1 MPTLIRGDLSERLQ
15 SLGGLHSIKS
25 LQTQPAVI
33 ARITRMLQNPATNAE
48 ELGLAIKTDQGLVSR
63 VLKLVNSA
71 FYGFPGKIGSISH
84 AVVLLGF
91 STVKNIVLTA
101 SVLDIFKTNSG
112 GLFNS
117 RAVWKHSLAC
127 GVSAQCLARAVGYE
141 FQEECFV
148 AGLLHDIGKVVLF
161 QLAPNDF
168 SRVVECAEKT
178 KTLFYDTECKI
189 LGINHQEIGGMLI
202 EQWRLPAKILGA
214 VSSHHNPA
222 APAEN
227 DDPKLTAI
235 VHCADIF
242 ARALGYGN
250 GGDKKI
256 PMIDDIAWDTLN
268 LDGVNL
274 ERLFDT
280 IGSEWEKAE
289 TYVQE
294 V

>member
-1 MPTLIRGDLSERLQ
+1 MPASIRGDISERLK
-15 SLGGLHSIKS
+15 SLGGLHSINS

-48 ELGLAIKTDQGLVSR
+48 ELGLAIRTDQGLASR

-101 SVLDIFKTNSG
+101 SVLDMFKTNSG
-112 GLFNS
+112 GPFNA
-117 RAVWKHSLAC
+117 RDVWKHSLAC
-127 GVSAQCLARAVGYE
+127 GVSAQCLARAVEYE

-161 QLAPNDF
+161 QLAPDDF
-168 SRVVECAEKT
+168 ARVVECADKT
-178 KTLFYDTECKI
+178 KKLFYDSECKV

-202 EQWRLPAKILGA
+202 EQWRLPAKILSA

-222 APAEN
+222 DA
-227 DDPKLTAI
+227 DDGDAKLTAI

-250 GGDKKI
+250 GGDRKI
-256 PMIDDIAWDTLN
+256 PMIDDAAWEALK

-274 ERLFDT
+274 ERLFDA
-280 IGSEWEKAE
+280 IGHEWEKAE
-289 TYVQE
+289 AYVHE

>member
-1 MPTLIRGDLSERLQ
+1 MPIPRSGDISERMQALG
-15 SLGGLHSIKS
+15 SLHTIKN
-25 LQTQPAVI
+25 LNTQPIVI
-33 ARITRMLQNPATNAE
+33 ARITQMLQDPATNAD
-48 ELGLAIKTDQGLVSR
+48 ELSLAIRTDQGLTTR

-112 GLFNS
+112 GRFARN
-117 RAVWKHSLAC
+117 VWKHSLAC
-127 GVSAQCLARAVGYE
+127 GVAAQSLARTVEYE

-161 QLAPNDF
+161 QLAPDDF
-168 SRVVECAEKT
+168 SRVVEHTEKM

-189 LGINHQEIGGMLI
+189 LGISHQEIGGMLI
-202 EQWRLPAKILGA
+202 EQWRLPQKILSA

-222 APAEN
+222 SQE
-227 DDPKLTAI
+227 DDSKLTAI

-256 PMIDDIAWDTLN
+256 PMIDDKAWDTLK
-268 LDGVNL
+268 LDTVNL

-280 IGSEWEKAE
+280 IESEWEKAE
-289 TYVQE
+289 VYVQE
-294 V
+294 L

>member
-1 MPTLIRGDLSERLQ
+1 MPIPTRGDISERLQ
-15 SLGGLHSIKS
+15 ALGGLQSLKS

-48 ELGLAIKTDQGLVSR
+48 ELGLAIRTDQGLVSR

-101 SVLDIFKTNSG
+101 SVLDIFKTSG
-112 GLFNS
+112 GGQFNA
-117 RAVWKHSLAC
+117 RDIWKHSLAC
-127 GVSAQCLARAVGYE
+127 GVAAQCLARTVGYE

-161 QLAPNDF
+161 RLAPEDF
-168 SRVVECAEKT
+168 ARVVEGANKT
-178 KTLFYDTECKI
+178 KSLFYNTECKL
-189 LGINHQEIGGMLI
+189 LGINHQEIGCMLI
-202 EQWRLPAKILGA
+202 EQWRLPAKILSA
-214 VSSHHNPA
+214 VSSHHTPQ
-222 APAEN
+222 PSS
-227 DDPKLTAI
+227 DDDAKLTAI

-242 ARALGYGN
+242 ARSLGYGN

-256 PMIDDIAWDTLN
+256 PMIDDTAWNTLN

-274 ERLFDT
+274 EKLFDT
-280 IGSEWEKAE
+280 IGNEWEKAE
-289 TYVQE
+289 VYVHE

>member
-1 MPTLIRGDLSERLQ
+1 MQTPENSDIYRRL
-15 SLGGLHSIKS
+15 HAMKS

-33 ARITRMLQNPATNAE
+33 ARITRMLRNPATNAE
-48 ELGLAIKTDQGLVSR
+48 ELGLAIRTDQVLASR

-101 SVLDIFKTNSG
+101 SVLDIFKTDG
-112 GLFNS
+112 GGKFNA
-117 RAVWKHSLAC
+117 RGIWKHSLAC
-127 GVSAQCLARAVGYE
+127 GVAAQSLARAVGYR

-161 QLAPNDF
+161 QTAPDEF
-168 SRVVECAEKT
+168 ASVVENAAET
-178 KTLFYDTECKI
+178 KTLFYDSECKL
-189 LGINHQEIGGMLI
+189 LGINHQEIGGILI
-202 EQWRLPAKILGA
+202 EQWRLPAKILSA
-214 VSSHHNPA
+214 VSSHHNP
-222 APAEN
+222 PPPDG
-227 DDPKLTAI
+227 DDAQLTAI

-242 ARALGYGN
+242 ARALGYGS
-250 GGDKKI
+250 GGDQKI
-256 PMIDDIAWDTLN
+256 PMVNDKVWDALK

-274 ERLFDT
+274 ENLFDT
-280 IGSEWEKAE
+280 IGDEWEKAE
-289 TYVQE
+289 VYVQQ

>member
-1 MPTLIRGDLSERLQ
+1 MPMAHGDIVRGT
-15 SLGGLHSIKS
+15 LHSIKN

-33 ARITRMLQNPATNAE
+33 ARITRMLQNPATNAD
-48 ELGLAIKTDQGLVSR
+48 ELGAAIRTDQGLAAR

-112 GLFNS
+112 EVLNARG
-117 RAVWKHSLAC
+117 VWKHSLAC

-141 FQEECFV
+141 FHEECFV

-161 QLAPNDF
+161 QLAPDDF
-168 SRVVECAEKT
+168 ARVAECASKT
-178 KTLFYDTECKI
+178 KTLFYESECKI

-202 EQWRLPAKILGA
+202 EQWRLPSKILSA
-214 VSSHHNPA
+214 VSLHHNP
-222 APAEN
+222 PPPG
-227 DDPKLTAI
+227 DDDSVLTSI

-242 ARALGYGN
+242 ARALGYGS
-250 GGDKKI
+250 GGDRKI
-256 PMIDDIAWDTLN
+256 PMMSDKAWESLKLDD
-268 LDGVNL
+268 VNL
-274 ERLFDT
+274 ERLFDN
-280 IGSEWEKAE
+280 IENEWEKAE
-289 TYVQE
+289 VYVQQ

>member
-1 MPTLIRGDLSERLQ
+1 MPIPKRDDISERLQ
-15 SLGGLHSIKS
+15 SFGGLHNIKN
-25 LQTQPAVI
+25 LQTQPTVI
-33 ARITRMLQNPATNAE
+33 ARITQMLQNPATTGE
-48 ELGLAIKTDQGLVSR
+48 ELGLAIRTDQGLTTR

-112 GLFNS
+112 GKFNA
-117 RAVWKHSLAC
+117 RNVWKHSLAC
-127 GVSAQCLARAVGYE
+127 GVSAQCLARTIGYE

-161 QLAPNDF
+161 QLAPDDF
-168 SRVVECAEKT
+168 SRVVECADKT
-178 KTLFYDTECKI
+178 KTLFYDAECKL
-189 LGINHQEIGGMLI
+189 LGINHQEIGGILI
-202 EQWRLPAKILGA
+202 EQWRLPTKILSA

-222 APAEN
+222 AAEG
-227 DDPKLTAI
+227 DDSELTAI

-250 GGDKKI
+250 GGDRKI
-256 PMIDDIAWDTLN
+256 PSVSDMAWDTLK

-274 ERLFDT
+274 ATLFDT
-280 IGSEWEKAE
+280 IVNEWEKAGV
-289 TYVQE
+289 YVQE
-294 V
+294 M

>member
-1 MPTLIRGDLSERLQ
+1 MPIPRNGDISERMQALGDL
-15 SLGGLHSIKS
+15 HTIKN
-25 LQTQPAVI
+25 LQTQPIVI
-33 ARITRMLQNPATNAE
+33 ARITRMLQDPTTNAE
-48 ELGLAIKTDQGLVSR
+48 ELGLAIRTDQGLTTR

-71 FYGFPGKIGSISH
+71 FYGFQGKIGSISH

-101 SVLDIFKTNSG
+101 SVLDIFKMNSG
-112 GLFNS
+112 GKFA
-117 RAVWKHSLAC
+117 RDVWKHSLAC
-127 GVSAQCLARAVGYE
+127 GVAAQSLARIVGYE
-141 FQEECFV
+141 FQEESFV

-168 SRVVECAEKT
+168 HRVVEHADKT
-178 KTLFYDTECKI
+178 KTLFYDAECKL

-202 EQWRLPAKILGA
+202 EQWCLPQKILCA

-222 APAEN
+222 SQE
-227 DDPKLTAI
+227 DDESKLSAI

-256 PMIDDIAWDTLN
+256 PMIDDKAWDTLK
-268 LDGVNL
+268 LDAVKL

-280 IGSEWEKAE
+280 IESEWEKAE
-289 TYVQE
+289 VYVQE
-294 V
+294 L

>member
-1 MPTLIRGDLSERLQ
+1 MPILRSGDISERMQ
-15 SLGGLHSIKS
+15 ALGGLHTIKN
-25 LQTQPAVI
+25 LQTQPIVI
-33 ARITRMLQNPATNAE
+33 ARITRMLQDPATNAE
-48 ELGLAIKTDQGLVSR
+48 ELGLAIRTDQGLTAR

-101 SVLDIFKTNSG
+101 SVLDIFKMNSG
-112 GLFNS
+112 GRF
-117 RAVWKHSLAC
+117 AQDVWKHSLAC
-127 GVSAQCLARAVGYE
+127 GVAAQSIARIAEYE
-141 FQEECFV
+141 FQEESFV
-148 AGLLHDIGKVVLF
+148 AGLLHDIGKVVLL

-168 SRVVECAEKT
+168 SRVVEHTDKT
-178 KTLFYDTECKI
+178 KTLFYDAECKL

-202 EQWRLPAKILGA
+202 EQWHLPKKILSA

-222 APAEN
+222 AAE
-227 DDPKLTAI
+227 DDDSKLAAI

-256 PMIDDIAWDTLN
+256 PMIDDTAWDTLK
-268 LDGVNL
+268 LDNVNL

-280 IGSEWEKAE
+280 IENEWEKAE
-289 TYVQE
+289 VYVQE
-294 V
+294 M

>member
-1 MPTLIRGDLSERLQ
+1 MPTPTRGDISTRLHA
-15 SLGGLHSIKS
+15 LGGLHTIKN

-33 ARITRMLQNPATNAE
+33 ARITQMLQNPTTNAE
-48 ELGLAIKTDQGLVSR
+48 ELGLAIRTDQGLTTR
-63 VLKLVNSA
+63 VLRLVNSA

-112 GLFNS
+112 GKFNA
-117 RAVWKHSLAC
+117 REVWKHSLAC
-127 GVSAQCLARAVGYE
+127 GVTAQCLARVVGYE

-161 QLAPNDF
+161 QLAPDDF
-168 SRVVECAEKT
+168 VRVVDCADRT
-178 KTLFYDTECKI
+178 KTLFYDSECKL

-202 EQWRLPAKILGA
+202 EQWRLPAKILSA

-222 APAEN
+222 AAE
-227 DDPKLTAI
+227 DDDSKLTAI

-256 PMIDDIAWDTLN
+256 PPISDSAWDTLN
-268 LDGVNL
+268 LNGVNL

-280 IGSEWEKAE
+280 IWSEWEKAE
-289 TYVQE
+289 AYVQE

>member
-1 MPTLIRGDLSERLQ
+1 MPAPANGDISERLQ
-15 SLGGLHSIKS
+15 ALGGLHALKS
-25 LQTQPAVI
+25 LQTQPTVI
-33 ARITRMLQNPATNAE
+33 AQITRMLQSPATNAE
-48 ELGLAIKTDQGLVSR
+48 ELGLAIRTDQGLASR

-91 STVKNIVLTA
+91 ATVKNIVLTA
-101 SVLDIFKTNSG
+101 SVLDIFKTNGG
-112 GLFNS
+112 GLLNA

-127 GVSAQCLARAVGYE
+127 GVAAQSLAREVGYD

-168 SRVVECAEKT
+168 SRVVEDADKT
-178 KTLFYDTECKI
+178 KSLFYDSECKL

-202 EQWRLPAKILGA
+202 EQWRLPPKILNA
-214 VSSHHNPA
+214 VSSHHNPT
-222 APAEN
+222 PS
-227 DDPKLTAI
+227 DDDDSKLTAI
-235 VHCADIF
+235 VHCADIL

-256 PMIDDIAWDTLN
+256 PMIDDKAWDVLKM
-268 LDGVNL
+268 DDINL

-280 IGSEWEKAE
+280 IGNEWEKAE
-289 TYVQE
+289 VYVQE

>member
-1 MPTLIRGDLSERLQ
+1 MPTPTSGDISERLQ
-15 SLGGLHSIKS
+15 ALGGLHKLKS

-33 ARITRMLQNPATNAE
+33 ARITQLLQDPATNAE
-48 ELGLAIKTDQGLVSR
+48 ELGKAIKTDQVLASR

-84 AVVLLGF
+84 AMVLLGF

-101 SVLDIFKTNSG
+101 SVLDIFKANNG
-112 GLFNS
+112 GSFN
-117 RAVWKHSLAC
+117 AQDVWKHSLAC

-168 SRVVECAEKT
+168 SRVIEYADKT
-178 KTLFYDTECKI
+178 KTLFYDSECKL

-202 EQWRLPAKILGA
+202 EQWRLPPKILSA

-222 APAEN
+222 PPE
-227 DDPKLTAI
+227 DDDSKLTAI

-256 PMIDDIAWDTLN
+256 PPVSDTVWNALN
-268 LDGVNL
+268 MDNVNL
-274 ERLFDT
+274 ERLFGK
-280 IGSEWEKAE
+280 IGTEWEKAE
-289 TYVQE
+289 VYVQS